1 MPSGRIQAAARHTA
15 QDQGD
20 NRLKTCR
27 THCFLMGLC
36 LCLLLLG
43 IALPDGWARSGAPS
57 ALKVRLDADEKAWLA
72 QHPVLRVGGP
82 RAFPPFSFF
91 DQEENAQGMAFDYLR
106 LIFEATGLEMR
117 VEPGL
122 PWPEVLDKAK
132 TKQLDVIACAAW
144 TEEREEFLLFS
155 TPFLSFPLVIISRK
169 DAPFIGGLGDLHG
182 RTVAIV
188 KDNVTQKWL
197 ERDGVAIAPHLVGTP
212 LEALQSVSLGH
223 ADAYIENLAAATW
236 LIEKHGLANLK
247 VAAPTTYGN
256 YELHL
261 AVRNDWPELV
271 AILDKALDSFT
282 PEQHAAI
289 RNTWLSLRYEYGLR
303 PVDVWKWI
311 LVVLLP
317 ALLALAVILYWNQ
330 RLRREVAR
338 RQQAESFLQDIIDKN
353 PLSIQVVDK
362 EGRTLQVNAALFRL
376 FDATPP
382 PEYSVFSDPL
392 AQRQGLQPFFERA
405 RAGEVVY
412 VPEMTYNPHKLRS
425 ELADKDVWI
434 RVVIFPLLGSS
445 GRPER
450 YVLMHEDIT
459 ERKRAEDALRQAK
472 DELELRV
479 TERTRE
485 LHEAN
490 LQLQQL
496 DELKSAFIS
505 LVSHELRTPLTSI
518 LGFAKLTGKSV
529 SKHFLP
535 LAGEDAALRK
545 RAALVLDNLKVI
557 ESEGARLARLIN
569 QLLDINKIE
578 SGKSEWHDTEL
589 DLAEEARAAVATLQ
603 AEISESPDIMV
614 ELDLDPATPPVV
626 ADRDRIRQVFLN
638 LLSNALKF
646 TPSGFI
652 RVSVAPLPQG
662 RGVEARVQDSG
673 VGIPE
678 SELEHVFDQFHQVS
692 SPSRD
697 DAQTR
702 GTGLGLAICR
712 QIVEY
717 YGGKIW
723 AESTLG
729 QGATFVFTLPLRGRG
744 SLDAATDIQ
753 IESGENS

>member
-1 MPSGRIQAAARHTA
+1 M
-15 QDQGD
+15 
-20 NRLKTCR
+20 
-27 THCFLMGLC
+27 MGLC

-43 IALPDGWARSGAPS
+43 IALPDAWGQSVPPA
-57 ALKVRLDADEKAWLA
+57 ALTVRLDAEEKAWLA

-91 DQEENAQGMAFDYLR
+91 DQEDRAQGMAFDYLR
-106 LIFEATGLEMR
+106 LIFEAAGLEMR
-117 VEPGL
+117 VKPGL
-122 PWPEVLDKAK
+122 PWPQVLDKAK
-132 TKQLDVIACAAW
+132 ARQLDVIACAAW
-144 TEEREEFLLFS
+144 TEEREDYLLFS

-188 KDNVTQKWL
+188 KDNVTQQWL
-197 ERDGVAIAPHLVGTP
+197 ERDDIAVVPHLVGTP
-212 LEALQSVSLGH
+212 LEALQAVSLGQ

-236 LIEKHGLANLK
+236 LIDKHGLANLK

-271 AILDKALDSFT
+271 AILDKALTSFT

-289 RNTWLSLRYEYGLR
+289 RNKWLTLRYEYGLR
-303 PVDVWKWI
+303 PADVWKWV

-317 ALLALAVILYWNQ
+317 ALLALAVILYWNR

-376 FDATPP
+376 FGATPP
-382 PEYSVFSDPL
+382 PDYSVFNDPL
-392 AQRQGLQPFFERA
+392 ARRQGLQPFFERA

-412 VPEMTYNPHKLRS
+412 VPEMTYNTHKLRS
-425 ELADKDVWI
+425 ELADKEVWI

-459 ERKRAEDALRQAK
+459 DRKRAEDALRQAK
-472 DELELRV
+472 DDLELRV
-479 TERTRE
+479 AERTRE

-535 LAGEDAALRK
+535 LAGEDAALLK

-603 AEISESPDIMV
+603 AELSESPDILV
-614 ELDLDPATPPVV
+614 ELDIDPATPPVV

-646 TPSGFI
+646 TTSGFI
-652 RVSVAPLPQG
+652 RIAVAPLPQG
-662 RGVEARVQDSG
+662 GGVETRVQDSG

-692 SPSRD
+692 SPGLED
-697 DAQTR
+697 GQTR

-729 QGATFVFTLPLRGRG
+729 QGATFIFTLPPRGRG
-744 SLDAATDIQ
+744 SSGAATDIQ
-753 IESGENS
+753 KEPGENS